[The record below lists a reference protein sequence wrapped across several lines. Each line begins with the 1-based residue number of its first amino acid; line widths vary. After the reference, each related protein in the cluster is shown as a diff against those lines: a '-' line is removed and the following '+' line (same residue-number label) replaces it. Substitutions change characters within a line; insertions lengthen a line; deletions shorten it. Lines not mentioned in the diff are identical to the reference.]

1 MKEHKLIVT
10 SMIVFV
16 LCLGVLGVILVD
28 MMDKKSVSSSE
39 TVAKEDNTIVASQQ
53 NTTKT
58 ETNNITE
65 NPFGSNKTNLSE
77 EDILNYMHGMSHQKV
92 VAEEKWLH
100 YEMTNERIQ
109 FLISVVENDNYKN
122 GELLLDILQRWA
134 EGDFQRADKDH
145 NKIWSL
151 QGGNVGEATGV
162 MTPEQEQQYL
172 EENKGSIQ

>member
-1 MKEHKLIVT
+1 
-10 SMIVFV
+10 MIVFA

-28 MMDKKSVSSSE
+28 MIDKKAVSSSE
-39 TVAKEDNTIVASQQ
+39 TVPKEDNTIAASQQ

-65 NPFGSNKTNLSE
+65 NPFGSNKTNLPE

-109 FLISVVENDNYKN
+109 FLIGVVESDRY
-122 GELLLDILQRWA
+122 EDSDLYLDILNRWA
-134 EGDFQRADKDH
+134 EGDFSKAE
-145 NKIWSL
+145 WL
-151 QGGNVGEATGV
+151 
-162 MTPEQEQQYL
+162 
-172 EENKGSIQ
+172 